1 MKCRGNFYAILS
13 LAMRN
18 SGPTNGAESKTSSA
32 VHPFDL
38 LAARSVRRVARI
50 TQVHGAR
57 GLELA
62 EKTGPG
68 WARRRR
74 RGFTRVELCAC
85 LAAGALLVLL
95 ALPALATSQSRG
107 HVAQCLNNLR
117 QMGRAVHVWGGDY
130 QNQPPW
136 QTLVNDGGLMPAIGT
151 RPGNVWF
158 EFYTMS
164 NALVTPRILACPA
177 DRRVLPGRV
186 IVAKDFGEYFSPEFR
201 NNATSYVLNLHS
213 RSEYPEGLLFADWN
227 MKLNPNGQSCATG
240 VNNTRGFST
249 QPGSDHGWTNKV
261 VSPNNLHGFSG
272 NIVVMDGSV
281 SETTS
286 EQLRAAMAKSPDE
299 NGSDVHLLRPR

>member
-1 MKCRGNFYAILS
+1 MKSRRSHFIAGNA
-13 LAMRN
+13 
-18 SGPTNGAESKTSSA
+18 
-32 VHPFDL
+32 
-38 LAARSVRRVARI
+38 
-50 TQVHGAR
+50 
-57 GLELA
+57 GLRA
-62 EKTGPG
+62 
-68 WARRRR
+68 
-74 RGFTRVELCAC
+74 FTRVELCAC

-117 QMGRAVHVWGGDY
+117 QMGRGVHVWAADY

-136 QTLVNDGGLMPAIGT
+136 QTSVNDGGLIPAIGT

-177 DRRVLPGRV
+177 DRGT
-186 IVAKDFGEYFSPEFR
+186 IVAKDFGEYFTSVFR

-213 RSEYPEGLLFADWN
+213 RSEYPEGLLFADRN
-227 MKLNPNGQSCATG
+227 MKLSPNVQACATG

-249 QPGSDHGWTNKV
+249 QPGSDHGWTNNV
-261 VSPNNLHGFSG
+261 LQHNLHGLSG
-272 NIVVMDGSV
+272 NIVIMDGSV

-299 NGSDVHLLRPR
+299 NGSDVHLLYLLKPN